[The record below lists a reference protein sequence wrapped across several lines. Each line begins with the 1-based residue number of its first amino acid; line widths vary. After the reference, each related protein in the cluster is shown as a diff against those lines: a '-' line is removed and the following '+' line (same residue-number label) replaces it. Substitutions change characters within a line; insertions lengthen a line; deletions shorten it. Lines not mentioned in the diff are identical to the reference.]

1 MFVSPARI
9 RPARRAL
16 ARLLLLLTATTVGA
30 EASVLSVDTRHS
42 SQAALSD
49 AAAYRAYIDALV
61 AGTPT
66 AGYGDAPLSAYDG
79 VSNRGVIPNGAS
91 GDIAF
96 AFTVDFGVAAAQAG
110 NWSFRIG
117 TDFGRGGAVFLDGA
131 AMALNTA
138 DMWWGGNWSNT
149 GQIFAF
155 SVALGAGNHRMTVY
169 GLEDCCDGPQSGQFL
184 AAGAQGFTNF
194 AITDGLV
201 PNAIAEPGSLLLS
214 GTALAGLI
222 LVQRR
227 SRQRPG
233 QRTSG

>member
-1 MFVSPARI
+1 M
-9 RPARRAL
+9 
-16 ARLLLLLTATTVGA
+16 
-30 EASVLSVDTRHS
+30 
-42 SQAALSD
+42 
-49 AAAYRAYIDALV
+49 
-61 AGTPT
+61 
-66 AGYGDAPLSAYDG
+66 
-79 VSNRGVIPNGAS
+79 IPNGAS

-155 SVALGAGNHRMTVY
+155 SAALGAGNHRMTVY